1 MTVPLFFKSRPSF
14 LFLALEIISAKWK
27 RKQIKFAGERS
38 PLMMREK
45 LLKHSILLSILISVI
60 LGVITAFITMVNVG
74 DSLLGGIAAGLILG
88 IAVIYPLVL
97 TLINLTAIFAG
108 CKNPGYIRK
117 EKHFEYITVV
127 LGIFDSLLLFPFT
140 EICFADWT
148 VTLHN
153 SQKHTP
159 IWTEG
164 APTILVLAA
173 VGILG
178 YLFLSFNQIAKT
190 PPLITVLEIA
200 AMYIGM
206 VQCILWII
214 QIIRWNIIYLYLCL
228 FPLNCILIGIKVI
241 RQKALEWQREQ
252 PDQMKCFKNRRIQ
265 WLNEKLRRSAVWPA
279 AAFLLMWPLLGII
292 ICILLLF
299 GQQPDSVIRAWTETS
314 DWNLSLQTA
323 PQNIY
328 YDEHYLCTVAA
339 GGHRRVVKPIRMGVR
354 HGHPVIVNRQLC
366 VANAFE
372 QILEERVPELH
383 RRIRS
388 FYDRYGFP
396 IAKLIRSPY
405 AADVVYFIMKPL
417 EWLFLLVIYAVDVKP
432 ENRIAVQYMEPL
444 HFR

>member
-1 MTVPLFFKSRPSF
+1 M
-14 LFLALEIISAKWK
+14 W
-27 RKQIKFAGERS
+27 
-38 PLMMREK
+38 EK
-45 LLKHSILLSILISVI
+45 LLKHSILLSVLTSVI
-60 LGVITAFITMVNVG
+60 LGVIAAFITMVNVG
-74 DSLLGGIAAGLILG
+74 NSLLGGIAAGLILG

-97 TLINLTAIFAG
+97 TLINLTAIFFG
-108 CKNPGYIRK
+108 CVNPQYIRK
-117 EKHFEYITVV
+117 GKHFEWLTLL
-127 LGIFDSLLLFPFT
+127 LGMLYSLLLFPFT
-140 EICFADWT
+140 DINFADWT
-148 VTLHN
+148 VTLYN
-153 SQKHTP
+153 TQKHTP

-164 APTILVLAA
+164 VPTILILAA

-178 YLFLSFNQIAKT
+178 YLFLSFTQIAKT

-214 QIIRWNIIYLYLCL
+214 QIIRWDVIYLYLCL

-241 RQKALEWQREQ
+241 RLKVLEWQREQ

-299 GQQPDSVIRAWTETS
+299 GQQPDSAIRAWTETS
-314 DWNLSLQTA
+314 DWNLSLHTA

-339 GGHRRVVKPIRMGVR
+339 GGHRKVVKPIRMGVR

-372 QILEERVPELH
+372 QILEERVPDLH
-383 RRIRS
+383 RRIRN

-417 EWLFLLVIYAVDVKP
+417 EWVFLLVIYATDVKP
-432 ENRIAVQYMEPL
+432 ENRIAVQYLPKNYVSL
-444 HFR
+444 PS

>member
-1 MTVPLFFKSRPSF
+1 MQET
-14 LFLALEIISAKWK
+14 ALQE
-27 RKQIKFAGERS
+27 
-38 PLMMREK
+38 
-45 LLKHSILLSILISVI
+45 
-60 LGVITAFITMVNVG
+60 GVIAGIFI
-74 DSLLGGIAAGLILG
+74 GIIAVYPLILT
-88 IAVIYPLVL
+88 I
-97 TLINLTAIFAG
+97 INLTAIFFG
-108 CKNPGYIRK
+108 CVNPQYIRK
-117 EKHFEYITVV
+117 GKHFEWLTLL
-127 LGIFDSLLLFPFT
+127 LGMLYSLLLFPFT
-140 EICFADWT
+140 DINFADWT
-148 VTLHN
+148 VTLYN
-153 SQKHTP
+153 TQKHTP

-164 APTILVLAA
+164 APTILILAA

-178 YLFLSFNQIAKT
+178 YLFLSFTQIAKT

-214 QIIRWNIIYLYLCL
+214 QIIRWDVIYLYLCL

-241 RQKALEWQREQ
+241 RLKVLEWQREQ
-252 PDQMKCFKNRRIQ
+252 PEQMKCFKNRRIQ

-299 GQQPDSVIRAWTETS
+299 GQQPDSAIRAWTETS
-314 DWNLSLQTA
+314 DWNLSLHTA

-372 QILEERVPELH
+372 QILEERVPDLH
-383 RRIRS
+383 RRIRN

-396 IAKLIRSPY
+396 VAKLIRSPY

-417 EWLFLLVIYAVDVKP
+417 EWVFLLVIYATDVKP
-432 ENRIAVQYMEPL
+432 ENRIAVQYLSKNYVSLPS
-444 HFR
+444 

>member
-1 MTVPLFFKSRPSF
+1 
-14 LFLALEIISAKWK
+14 
-27 RKQIKFAGERS
+27 
-38 PLMMREK
+38 MREK
-45 LLKHSILLSILISVI
+45 LLKHSILLSVLTSAI
-60 LGVITAFITMVNVG
+60 LGVIAAFITMMSPG

-97 TLINLTAIFAG
+97 TLINLTAIFFG
-108 CKNPGYIRK
+108 CVNPQYIRK
-117 EKHFEYITVV
+117 GKHFEWLTLL
-127 LGIFDSLLLFPFT
+127 LGMLYSLLLFPFT
-140 EICFADWT
+140 DINFADWT
-148 VTLHN
+148 VTLYN
-153 SQKHTP
+153 TQKHTP

-164 APTILVLAA
+164 ALTVLVLAA

-178 YLFLSFNQIAKT
+178 YLFLSCSRIVKV
-190 PPLITVLEIA
+190 PPLIIVLEIA
-200 AMYIGM
+200 GMYLGM
-206 VQCILWII
+206 VQCILWILQVI
-214 QIIRWNIIYLYLCL
+214 QWDVIYLYLCL

-241 RQKALEWQREQ
+241 RLKVLEWQREH
-252 PDQMKCFKNRRIQ
+252 PDQMKCFKNRHIQ
-265 WLNEKLRRSAVWPA
+265 WLNEKFRRSDIWPA

-299 GQQPDSVIRAWTETS
+299 GQQPDSAIRAWTETS

-339 GGHRRVVKPIRMGVR
+339 GGHRKVVKPIRMGVR

-372 QILEERVPELH
+372 QILEERVPDLH
-383 RRIRS
+383 RRIRN

-417 EWLFLLVIYAVDVKP
+417 EWVFLLVIYATDVKP
-432 ENRIAVQYMEPL
+432 ENRIAVQYLPKNYVSL
-444 HFR
+444 PS

>member
-1 MTVPLFFKSRPSF
+1 
-14 LFLALEIISAKWK
+14 
-27 RKQIKFAGERS
+27 
-38 PLMMREK
+38 MREK
-45 LLKHSILLSILISVI
+45 LLKHSILLSVLTSAI
-60 LGVITAFITMVNVG
+60 LGVIAAFITMMSLG

-97 TLINLTAIFAG
+97 TLINLTAIFFG
-108 CKNPGYIRK
+108 CVNPQYIRK
-117 EKHFEYITVV
+117 GKHFEWLTLL
-127 LGIFDSLLLFPFT
+127 LGMLYSLLLFPFT
-140 EICFADWT
+140 DINFADWT
-148 VTLHN
+148 VTLYN
-153 SQKHTP
+153 TQKHTP

-164 APTILVLAA
+164 APTILILAA

-178 YLFLSFNQIAKT
+178 YLFLSFTQIAKT

-214 QIIRWNIIYLYLCL
+214 QIIRWDVIYLYLCL

-241 RQKALEWQREQ
+241 RLKVLEWQREQ
-252 PDQMKCFKNRRIQ
+252 PEQMKCFKNRHIQ
-265 WLNEKLRRSAVWPA
+265 WLNEKFRRSDIWPA

-299 GQQPDSVIRAWTETS
+299 GQQPDSTIRAWTETS
-314 DWNLSLQTA
+314 DWNLSLHTA

-372 QILEERVPELH
+372 QILEERVPDLH
-383 RRIRS
+383 RRIRN

-396 IAKLIRSPY
+396 VAKLIRSPY

-417 EWLFLLVIYAVDVKP
+417 EWVFLLVIYATDVKP
-432 ENRIAVQYMEPL
+432 ENRIAVQYLSKNYVSLPS
-444 HFR
+444 

>member
-1 MTVPLFFKSRPSF
+1 ML
-14 LFLALEIISAKWK
+14 
-27 RKQIKFAGERS
+27 
-38 PLMMREK
+38 
-45 LLKHSILLSILISVI
+45 
-60 LGVITAFITMVNVG
+60 
-74 DSLLGGIAAGLILG
+74 
-88 IAVIYPLVL
+88 Y
-97 TLINLTAIFAG
+97 
-108 CKNPGYIRK
+108 
-117 EKHFEYITVV
+117 
-127 LGIFDSLLLFPFT
+127 SLLLFPFT
-140 EICFADWT
+140 DINFADWT
-148 VTLHN
+148 VTLYN
-153 SQKHTP
+153 TQKHTP

-164 APTILVLAA
+164 VPTILILAA

-178 YLFLSFNQIAKT
+178 YLFLSFTQIAKT

-214 QIIRWNIIYLYLCL
+214 QIIRWDVIYLYLCL

-241 RQKALEWQREQ
+241 RLKVLEWQREQ
-252 PDQMKCFKNRRIQ
+252 PEQMKCFKNRHIQ
-265 WLNEKLRRSAVWPA
+265 WLNEKFRRSDIWPA

-299 GQQPDSVIRAWTETS
+299 GQQPDSAIRAWTETS
-314 DWNLSLQTA
+314 DWNLSLHTA

-372 QILEERVPELH
+372 QILEERIPNLH
-383 RRIRS
+383 RRIRN

-396 IAKLIRSPY
+396 VARMIRSPY

-417 EWLFLLVIYAVDVKP
+417 EWMFLLVIYAADVKP
-432 ENRIAVQYMEPL
+432 ENRIAVQYLPKNYVSL
-444 HFR
+444 PS

>member
-1 MTVPLFFKSRPSF
+1 M
-14 LFLALEIISAKWK
+14 W
-27 RKQIKFAGERS
+27 
-38 PLMMREK
+38 EK
-45 LLKHSILLSILISVI
+45 LLKHSILLSVLTSVI
-60 LGVITAFITMVNVG
+60 LGVIAAFITMVNVG
-74 DSLLGGIAAGLILG
+74 NSLLGGIAAGLILG

-97 TLINLTAIFAG
+97 TLINLTAIFFG
-108 CKNPGYIRK
+108 CVNPQYIRK
-117 EKHFEYITVV
+117 GKHFEWLTLL
-127 LGIFDSLLLFPFT
+127 LGMLYSLLLFPFT
-140 EICFADWT
+140 DINFADWT
-148 VTLHN
+148 VTLYN
-153 SQKHTP
+153 TQKHTP

-164 APTILVLAA
+164 APTILILAA

-178 YLFLSFNQIAKT
+178 YLFLSFTQIAKT

-214 QIIRWNIIYLYLCL
+214 QIIRWDVIYLYLCL

-241 RQKALEWQREQ
+241 RLKVLEWQREQ
-252 PDQMKCFKNRRIQ
+252 PEQMKCFKNRHIQ
-265 WLNEKLRRSAVWPA
+265 WLNEKFRRSDIWPA

-299 GQQPDSVIRAWTETS
+299 GQQPDSTIRAWTETS
-314 DWNLSLQTA
+314 DWNLSLHTA

-354 HGHPVIVNRQLC
+354 HRHPVIVNRQLC

-372 QILEERVPELH
+372 QILEERVPDLH
-383 RRIRS
+383 RRIRN

-396 IAKLIRSPY
+396 VAKLIRSPY

-417 EWLFLLVIYAVDVKP
+417 EWMFLLVIYAADVKP
-432 ENRIAVQYMEPL
+432 ENRIAVQYLSKNYVSLPS
-444 HFR
+444 

>member
-1 MTVPLFFKSRPSF
+1 
-14 LFLALEIISAKWK
+14 
-27 RKQIKFAGERS
+27 
-38 PLMMREK
+38 MREK
-45 LLKHSILLSILISVI
+45 LLKHSILLSVLTSAI
-60 LGVITAFITMVNVG
+60 LGVIAAFITMMSPGN
-74 DSLLGGIAAGLILG
+74 SLLGGIAAGLILG

-97 TLINLTAIFAG
+97 TLINLTAIFFG
-108 CKNPGYIRK
+108 CVNPQYIRK
-117 EKHFEYITVV
+117 GKHFEWLTLL
-127 LGIFDSLLLFPFT
+127 LGMLYSLLLFPFT
-140 EICFADWT
+140 DINFADWT
-148 VTLHN
+148 VTLYN
-153 SQKHTP
+153 TQKHTP

-164 APTILVLAA
+164 VPTILILAA

-178 YLFLSFNQIAKT
+178 YLFLSFTQIAKT

-214 QIIRWNIIYLYLCL
+214 QIIRWDVIYLYLCL

-241 RQKALEWQREQ
+241 RLKVLEWQREQ

-299 GQQPDSVIRAWTETS
+299 GQRPDSAIRAWTETS
-314 DWNLSLQTA
+314 DWNLSLHTA

-339 GGHRRVVKPIRMGVR
+339 GGHRKVVKPIRMGVR

-372 QILEERVPELH
+372 QILEERVPDLH
-383 RRIRS
+383 RRIRN

-417 EWLFLLVIYAVDVKP
+417 EWVFLLVIYATDVKP
-432 ENRIAVQYMEPL
+432 ENRIAVQYLPKNYVSL
-444 HFR
+444 PS

>member
-1 MTVPLFFKSRPSF
+1 M
-14 LFLALEIISAKWK
+14 W
-27 RKQIKFAGERS
+27 
-38 PLMMREK
+38 EK
-45 LLKHSILLSILISVI
+45 LLKHSILLSVLTSAI
-60 LGVITAFITMVNVG
+60 LGVIAAFITMMSPG

-97 TLINLTAIFAG
+97 TLINLTAIFFG
-108 CKNPGYIRK
+108 CVNPQYIRK
-117 EKHFEYITVV
+117 GKHFEWLTLL
-127 LGIFDSLLLFPFT
+127 LGMLYSLLLFPFT
-140 EICFADWT
+140 DINFADWT
-148 VTLHN
+148 VTLYN
-153 SQKHTP
+153 TQKHTP

-164 APTILVLAA
+164 APTILILAA

-178 YLFLSFNQIAKT
+178 YLFLSCSRIAKV

-200 AMYIGM
+200 AMYSGM

-214 QIIRWNIIYLYLCL
+214 QIIRWDVIYLYLCL

-241 RQKALEWQREQ
+241 RLKVLEWQREQ
-252 PDQMKCFKNRRIQ
+252 PEQMKCFKNRHIQ
-265 WLNEKLRRSAVWPA
+265 WLNEKFRRSDIWPA

-299 GQQPDSVIRAWTETS
+299 GQQPDSAIRAWTETS
-314 DWNLSLQTA
+314 DWYLSLHTA

-339 GGHRRVVKPIRMGVR
+339 GGHRKVVKPIRMGVR

-372 QILEERVPELH
+372 QILEERVPDLH
-383 RRIRS
+383 RRIRN

-405 AADVVYFIMKPL
+405 AADVVYFIMITL
-417 EWLFLLVIYAVDVKP
+417 
-432 ENRIAVQYMEPL
+432 
-444 HFR
+444 

>member
-1 MTVPLFFKSRPSF
+1 MIGITS
-14 LFLALEIISAKWK
+14 II
-27 RKQIKFAGERS
+27 RDYLIKCGDGFVGTDDY
-38 PLMMREK
+38 
-45 LLKHSILLSILISVI
+45 LL
-60 LGVITAFITMVNVG
+60 T
-74 DSLLGGIAAGLILG
+74 
-88 IAVIYPLVL
+88 
-97 TLINLTAIFAG
+97 INLTAIFFG
-108 CKNPGYIRK
+108 CVNPQYIRK
-117 EKHFEYITVV
+117 GKHFEWLTLL
-127 LGIFDSLLLFPFT
+127 LGMLYSLLLFPFT
-140 EICFADWT
+140 DINFADWT
-148 VTLHN
+148 VTLYN
-153 SQKHTP
+153 TQKHTP

-164 APTILVLAA
+164 VPTILILAA

-178 YLFLSFNQIAKT
+178 YLFLSFTQIAKT

-214 QIIRWNIIYLYLCL
+214 QIIRWDVIYLYLCL

-241 RQKALEWQREQ
+241 RLKVLEWQREQ
-252 PDQMKCFKNRRIQ
+252 PEQMKCFKNRHIQ
-265 WLNEKLRRSAVWPA
+265 WLNEKFRRSDIWPA

-299 GQQPDSVIRAWTETS
+299 GQQPDSAIRAWTETS
-314 DWNLSLQTA
+314 DWNLSLHTA

-372 QILEERVPELH
+372 QILEERIPNLH
-383 RRIRS
+383 RRIRN

-396 IAKLIRSPY
+396 VARMIRSPY

-417 EWLFLLVIYAVDVKP
+417 EWMFLLVIYAADVKP
-432 ENRIAVQYMEPL
+432 ENRIAVQYLPKNYVSL
-444 HFR
+444 PS

>member
-1 MTVPLFFKSRPSF
+1 M
-14 LFLALEIISAKWK
+14 
-27 RKQIKFAGERS
+27 RK
-38 PLMMREK
+38 K
-45 LLKHSILLSILISVI
+45 LLKHSILLSILISAI
-60 LGVITAFITMVNVG
+60 LGVIAAFITMMSPG

-88 IAVIYPLVL
+88 ITVIYPLVL
-97 TLINLTAIFAG
+97 TLINLTAIYIG

-117 EKHFEYITVV
+117 GKHFEYITLV

-140 EICFADWT
+140 DINFADWT
-148 VTLHN
+148 VTLYN
-153 SQKHTP
+153 TQKHTP

-164 APTILVLAA
+164 APTILILAA
-173 VGILG
+173 VRILG
-178 YLFLSFNQIAKT
+178 YLFLSFTQIAKT

-214 QIIRWNIIYLYLCL
+214 QIIRWDVIYLYLCL

-241 RQKALEWQREQ
+241 RLKVLEWQREQ
-252 PDQMKCFKNRRIQ
+252 PEQMKCFKNRHIQ
-265 WLNEKLRRSAVWPA
+265 WLNEKFRRSDIWPA

-299 GQQPDSVIRAWTETS
+299 GQQPDSAIRAWTETS
-314 DWNLSLQTA
+314 DWNLSQKIA

-339 GGHRRVVKPIRMGVR
+339 GGHRKVVKPIRMGVR

-372 QILEERVPELH
+372 QILEERVPDLH
-383 RRIRS
+383 RRIRN

-417 EWLFLLVIYAVDVKP
+417 EWVFLLVIYATDVKP
-432 ENRIAVQYMEPL
+432 ENRIAVQYLPKNYVSL
-444 HFR
+444 PS

>member
-1 MTVPLFFKSRPSF
+1 
-14 LFLALEIISAKWK
+14 
-27 RKQIKFAGERS
+27 
-38 PLMMREK
+38 
-45 LLKHSILLSILISVI
+45 
-60 LGVITAFITMVNVG
+60 
-74 DSLLGGIAAGLILG
+74 
-88 IAVIYPLVL
+88 
-97 TLINLTAIFAG
+97 
-108 CKNPGYIRK
+108 
-117 EKHFEYITVV
+117 
-127 LGIFDSLLLFPFT
+127 
-140 EICFADWT
+140 
-148 VTLHN
+148 
-153 SQKHTP
+153 
-159 IWTEG
+159 
-164 APTILVLAA
+164 
-173 VGILG
+173 
-178 YLFLSFNQIAKT
+178 
-190 PPLITVLEIA
+190 
-200 AMYIGM
+200 
-206 VQCILWII
+206 
-214 QIIRWNIIYLYLCL
+214 
-228 FPLNCILIGIKVI
+228 
-241 RQKALEWQREQ
+241 
-252 PDQMKCFKNRRIQ
+252 MKCFKNRRIQ

>member
-1 MTVPLFFKSRPSF
+1 ML
-14 LFLALEIISAKWK
+14 
-27 RKQIKFAGERS
+27 
-38 PLMMREK
+38 EK
-45 LLKHSILLSILISVI
+45 LLKHSIFLSVLISVI
-60 LGVITAFITMVNVG
+60 VGEFVVFITMMSPG
-74 DSLLGGIAAGLILG
+74 GSLPEGIAAGLLLG
-88 IAVIYPLVL
+88 ITAIYPLIL

-153 SQKHTP
+153 SEKHTP
-159 IWTEG
+159 VWTEG
-164 APTILVLAA
+164 APAVLILAA

-178 YLFLSFNQIAKT
+178 YLLLSFTQIAKT

-206 VQCILWII
+206 AQCILWII
-214 QIIRWNIIYLYLCL
+214 QIIRWDIIYLYLCL

-241 RQKALEWQREQ
+241 RQKVLEWQREQ
-252 PDQMKCFKNRRIQ
+252 PAQMKCFKNRRIQ
-265 WLNEKLRRSAVWPA
+265 WMNEKLRRSAVWPA
-279 AAFLLMWPLLGII
+279 AAFLLMWPLLGIL

-299 GQQPDSVIRAWTETS
+299 GQQPDSAIRAWTETS
-314 DWNLSLQTA
+314 DWNLSQQTA

-372 QILEERVPELH
+372 QILEERIPNLH
-383 RRIRS
+383 RKIRN

-396 IAKLIRSPY
+396 VARMIRSPY

-417 EWLFLLVIYAVDVKP
+417 EWMFLLVIYAADVKP
-432 ENRIAVQYMEPL
+432 ENRIAVQYLPSNSSAI
-444 HFR
+444 

>member
-1 MTVPLFFKSRPSF
+1 
-14 LFLALEIISAKWK
+14 
-27 RKQIKFAGERS
+27 
-38 PLMMREK
+38 MREK
-45 LLKHSILLSILISVI
+45 LLKHSILLSVLTSAI
-60 LGVITAFITMVNVG
+60 LGVIAAFITMMSPG

-97 TLINLTAIFAG
+97 TLINLTAIFFG
-108 CKNPGYIRK
+108 CVNPQYIRK
-117 EKHFEYITVV
+117 GKHFEWLTLL
-127 LGIFDSLLLFPFT
+127 LGMLYSLLLFPFT
-140 EICFADWT
+140 DINFADWT
-148 VTLHN
+148 VTLYN
-153 SQKHTP
+153 TQKHTP

-164 APTILVLAA
+164 APTILILAA

-178 YLFLSFNQIAKT
+178 YLFLSFTQIAKT

-214 QIIRWNIIYLYLCL
+214 QIIRWDVIYLYLCL

-241 RQKALEWQREQ
+241 RLKVLEWQREQ
-252 PDQMKCFKNRRIQ
+252 PEQMKCFKNRHIQ
-265 WLNEKLRRSAVWPA
+265 WLNEKFRRSDIWPA

-299 GQQPDSVIRAWTETS
+299 GQQPDSTIRAWTETS
-314 DWNLSLQTA
+314 DWNLSLHTA

-372 QILEERVPELH
+372 QILEERVPDLH
-383 RRIRS
+383 RRIRN

-396 IAKLIRSPY
+396 VAKLIRSPY

-417 EWLFLLVIYAVDVKP
+417 EWVFLLVIYATDVKP
-432 ENRIAVQYMEPL
+432 ENRIAVQYLSKNYVSLPS
-444 HFR
+444 

>member
-1 MTVPLFFKSRPSF
+1 
-14 LFLALEIISAKWK
+14 
-27 RKQIKFAGERS
+27 
-38 PLMMREK
+38 MREK
-45 LLKHSILLSILISVI
+45 LLKHSILLSVLTSAI
-60 LGVITAFITMVNVG
+60 LGVIAAFITMMSPG

-97 TLINLTAIFAG
+97 TLINLTAIFFG
-108 CKNPGYIRK
+108 CVNPQYIRK
-117 EKHFEYITVV
+117 GKHFEWLTLL
-127 LGIFDSLLLFPFT
+127 LGMLYSLLLFPFT
-140 EICFADWT
+140 DINFADWT
-148 VTLHN
+148 VTLYN
-153 SQKHTP
+153 TQKHTP

-164 APTILVLAA
+164 APTILILAA

-178 YLFLSFNQIAKT
+178 YLFLSCSRIAKV

-200 AMYIGM
+200 AMYSGM

-214 QIIRWNIIYLYLCL
+214 QIIRWDVIYLYLCL

-241 RQKALEWQREQ
+241 RLKVLEWQREQ
-252 PDQMKCFKNRRIQ
+252 PEQMKCFKNRHIQ
-265 WLNEKLRRSAVWPA
+265 WLNEKFRRSDIWPA

-299 GQQPDSVIRAWTETS
+299 GQQPDSAIRAWTETS
-314 DWNLSLQTA
+314 DWNLSLHTA

-339 GGHRRVVKPIRMGVR
+339 GGHRKVVKPIRMGVR

-372 QILEERVPELH
+372 QILEERVPDLH
-383 RRIRS
+383 RRIRN

-417 EWLFLLVIYAVDVKP
+417 EWVFLLVIYATDVKP
-432 ENRIAVQYMEPL
+432 ENRIAVQYLPKNYVSL
-444 HFR
+444 LS

>member
-1 MTVPLFFKSRPSF
+1 
-14 LFLALEIISAKWK
+14 
-27 RKQIKFAGERS
+27 
-38 PLMMREK
+38 MREK
-45 LLKHSILLSILISVI
+45 LLKHSILLSVLTSAI
-60 LGVITAFITMVNVG
+60 LGVIAAFITMMSPG

-97 TLINLTAIFAG
+97 TLINLTAIFFG
-108 CKNPGYIRK
+108 CVNPQYIRK
-117 EKHFEYITVV
+117 GKHFEWLTLL
-127 LGIFDSLLLFPFT
+127 LGMLYSLLLFPFT
-140 EICFADWT
+140 DINFADWT
-148 VTLHN
+148 VTLYN
-153 SQKHTP
+153 TQKHTP

-164 APTILVLAA
+164 APTILILAA

-178 YLFLSFNQIAKT
+178 YLFLSFTQIAKT

-214 QIIRWNIIYLYLCL
+214 QIIRWDVIYLYLCL

-241 RQKALEWQREQ
+241 RLKVLEWQREH
-252 PDQMKCFKNRRIQ
+252 PDQMKCFKNRHIQ
-265 WLNEKLRRSAVWPA
+265 WLNEKFRRSDIWPA

-299 GQQPDSVIRAWTETS
+299 GQQPDSAIRAWTETS

-339 GGHRRVVKPIRMGVR
+339 GGHRKVVKPIRMGVR

-372 QILEERVPELH
+372 QILEERVPDLH
-383 RRIRS
+383 RRIRN

-417 EWLFLLVIYAVDVKP
+417 EWVFLLVIYATDVKP
-432 ENRIAVQYMEPL
+432 ENRIAVQYLSKNYVSLPS
-444 HFR
+444 

>member
-1 MTVPLFFKSRPSF
+1 M
-14 LFLALEIISAKWK
+14 W
-27 RKQIKFAGERS
+27 
-38 PLMMREK
+38 EK
-45 LLKHSILLSILISVI
+45 LLKHSILLSVLTSVI
-60 LGVITAFITMVNVG
+60 LGVIAAFITMVNVG
-74 DSLLGGIAAGLILG
+74 NSLLGGIAAGLILG

-97 TLINLTAIFAG
+97 TLINLTAIFFG
-108 CKNPGYIRK
+108 CVNPQYIRK
-117 EKHFEYITVV
+117 GKHFEWLTLL
-127 LGIFDSLLLFPFT
+127 LGMLYSLLLFPFT
-140 EICFADWT
+140 DINFADWT
-148 VTLHN
+148 VTLYN
-153 SQKHTP
+153 TQKHTP

-164 APTILVLAA
+164 APTILILAA

-178 YLFLSFNQIAKT
+178 YLFLSFTQIAKT

-214 QIIRWNIIYLYLCL
+214 QIIRWDVIYLYLCL

-241 RQKALEWQREQ
+241 RLKILEWQREQ
-252 PDQMKCFKNRRIQ
+252 PEQMKCFKNRHIQ
-265 WLNEKLRRSAVWPA
+265 WLNEKFRRSDIWPA

-299 GQQPDSVIRAWTETS
+299 GQQPDSAIRAWTETS
-314 DWNLSLQTA
+314 DWNLSLHTA

-372 QILEERVPELH
+372 QILEERVPDLH
-383 RRIRS
+383 RRIRN

-396 IAKLIRSPY
+396 VAKLIRSPY

-417 EWLFLLVIYAVDVKP
+417 EWVFLLVIYATDVKP
-432 ENRIAVQYMEPL
+432 ENRIAVQYLSKNYVSLPS
-444 HFR
+444 

>member
-1 MTVPLFFKSRPSF
+1 
-14 LFLALEIISAKWK
+14 
-27 RKQIKFAGERS
+27 
-38 PLMMREK
+38 MREK
-45 LLKHSILLSILISVI
+45 LLKHSILLSVLTSAI
-60 LGVITAFITMVNVG
+60 LGVIAAFITMMSPG

-97 TLINLTAIFAG
+97 TLINLTAIFFG
-108 CKNPGYIRK
+108 CVNPQYIRK
-117 EKHFEYITVV
+117 GKHFEWLTLL
-127 LGIFDSLLLFPFT
+127 LGMLYSLLLFPFT
-140 EICFADWT
+140 DINFADWT
-148 VTLHN
+148 VTLYN
-153 SQKHTP
+153 TQKHTP

-164 APTILVLAA
+164 VPTILILAA

-178 YLFLSFNQIAKT
+178 YLFLSFTQIAKT

-214 QIIRWNIIYLYLCL
+214 QIIRWDVIYLYLCL

-241 RQKALEWQREQ
+241 RLKVLEWQREQ
-252 PDQMKCFKNRRIQ
+252 PEQTKCFKNRHIQ
-265 WLNEKLRRSAVWPA
+265 WLNEKFRQSAVWPA

-299 GQQPDSVIRAWTETS
+299 GQQPDSAIRAWTETS
-314 DWNLSLQTA
+314 DWNLSQKIA

-328 YDEHYLCTVAA
+328 YDEYYLCTVAA
-339 GGHRRVVKPIRMGVR
+339 GGHRKVVKPIRMGVR

-372 QILEERVPELH
+372 QILEERIPNLH
-383 RRIRS
+383 RRIRN

-396 IAKLIRSPY
+396 VARMIRSPY

-417 EWLFLLVIYAVDVKP
+417 EWMFLLVIYAADVKP
-432 ENRIAVQYMEPL
+432 ENRIAVQYLSKNYVSLPS
-444 HFR
+444 

>member
-1 MTVPLFFKSRPSF
+1 
-14 LFLALEIISAKWK
+14 
-27 RKQIKFAGERS
+27 
-38 PLMMREK
+38 MREK
-45 LLKHSILLSILISVI
+45 LLKHSILLSVLTSAI
-60 LGVITAFITMVNVG
+60 LGVIAAFITMMSPG

-97 TLINLTAIFAG
+97 TLINLTAIFFG
-108 CKNPGYIRK
+108 CVNPQYIRK
-117 EKHFEYITVV
+117 GKHFEWLTLL
-127 LGIFDSLLLFPFT
+127 LGMLYSLLLFPFT
-140 EICFADWT
+140 DINFADWT
-148 VTLHN
+148 VTLYN
-153 SQKHTP
+153 TQKHTP

-164 APTILVLAA
+164 APTILILAA

-178 YLFLSFNQIAKT
+178 YLFLSCSRIAKV

-200 AMYIGM
+200 GMYLGM
-206 VQCILWII
+206 VQCILWIL
-214 QIIRWNIIYLYLCL
+214 QVVQWDVIYLYLCL

-241 RQKALEWQREQ
+241 RLKVLEWQREQ

-299 GQQPDSVIRAWTETS
+299 GQQPDSAIRAWTETS
-314 DWNLSLQTA
+314 DWNLSQKIA

-339 GGHRRVVKPIRMGVR
+339 GGHRKVVKPIRMGVR

-372 QILEERVPELH
+372 QILEERVPDLH
-383 RRIRS
+383 RRIRN

-417 EWLFLLVIYAVDVKP
+417 EWVFLLVIYATDVKP
-432 ENRIAVQYMEPL
+432 ENRIAVQYLPKNYVSL
-444 HFR
+444 PS

>member
-1 MTVPLFFKSRPSF
+1 M
-14 LFLALEIISAKWK
+14 W
-27 RKQIKFAGERS
+27 
-38 PLMMREK
+38 EK
-45 LLKHSILLSILISVI
+45 LLKHSILLSVLTSVI
-60 LGVITAFITMVNVG
+60 LGVIAAFITMVNVG
-74 DSLLGGIAAGLILG
+74 NSLLGGIAAGLILG

-97 TLINLTAIFAG
+97 TLINLTAIFFG
-108 CKNPGYIRK
+108 CVNPQYIRK
-117 EKHFEYITVV
+117 GKHFEWLTLL
-127 LGIFDSLLLFPFT
+127 LGMLYSLLLFPFT
-140 EICFADWT
+140 DINFADWT
-148 VTLHN
+148 VTLYN
-153 SQKHTP
+153 TQKHTP

-164 APTILVLAA
+164 APTILILAA

-178 YLFLSFNQIAKT
+178 YLFLSFTQIAKT

-214 QIIRWNIIYLYLCL
+214 QIIRWDVIYLYLCL

-241 RQKALEWQREQ
+241 RLKVLEWQREQ
-252 PDQMKCFKNRRIQ
+252 PEQMKCFKNRHIQ
-265 WLNEKLRRSAVWPA
+265 WLNEKFRRSDIWPA

-299 GQQPDSVIRAWTETS
+299 GQQPDSTIRAWTETS
-314 DWNLSLQTA
+314 DWNLSLHTA

-372 QILEERVPELH
+372 QILEERVPDLH
-383 RRIRS
+383 RRIRN

-396 IAKLIRSPY
+396 VAKLIRSPY

-417 EWLFLLVIYAVDVKP
+417 EWVFLLVIYATDVKP
-432 ENRIAVQYMEPL
+432 ENRIAVQYLSKNYVSLPS
-444 HFR
+444 

>member
-1 MTVPLFFKSRPSF
+1 MKNL
-14 LFLALEIISAKWK
+14 
-27 RKQIKFAGERS
+27 RS
-38 PLMMREK
+38 PLIMREK
-45 LLKHSILLSILISVI
+45 LLKHSILLSVLTSAI
-60 LGVITAFITMVNVG
+60 LGVIAAFITMMSPG

-97 TLINLTAIFAG
+97 TLINLTAIFFG
-108 CKNPGYIRK
+108 CVNPQYIRK
-117 EKHFEYITVV
+117 GKHFEWLTLL
-127 LGIFDSLLLFPFT
+127 LGMLYSLLLFPFT
-140 EICFADWT
+140 DINFADWT
-148 VTLHN
+148 VTLYN
-153 SQKHTP
+153 TQKHTP

-164 APTILVLAA
+164 ALTVLVLAA

-178 YLFLSFNQIAKT
+178 YLFLSCSRIVKV
-190 PPLITVLEIA
+190 PPLIIVLEIA
-200 AMYIGM
+200 GMYLGM
-206 VQCILWII
+206 VQCILWILQVI
-214 QIIRWNIIYLYLCL
+214 QWDVIYLYLCL

-241 RQKALEWQREQ
+241 RLKVLEWQREH
-252 PDQMKCFKNRRIQ
+252 PDQMKCFKNRHIQ
-265 WLNEKLRRSAVWPA
+265 WLNEKFRRSDIWPA

-299 GQQPDSVIRAWTETS
+299 GQQPDSAIRAWTETS

-339 GGHRRVVKPIRMGVR
+339 GGHRKVVKPIRMGVR

-372 QILEERVPELH
+372 QILEERVPDLH
-383 RRIRS
+383 RRIRN

-417 EWLFLLVIYAVDVKP
+417 EWVFLLVIYATDVKP
-432 ENRIAVQYMEPL
+432 ENRIAVQYLPKNYVSL
-444 HFR
+444 PS

>member
-1 MTVPLFFKSRPSF
+1 M
-14 LFLALEIISAKWK
+14 
-27 RKQIKFAGERS
+27 
-38 PLMMREK
+38 
-45 LLKHSILLSILISVI
+45 
-60 LGVITAFITMVNVG
+60 
-74 DSLLGGIAAGLILG
+74 ILG

-97 TLINLTAIFAG
+97 TLINLTAIFFG
-108 CKNPGYIRK
+108 CVNPQYIRK
-117 EKHFEYITVV
+117 GKHFEWLTLL
-127 LGIFDSLLLFPFT
+127 LGMLYSLLLFPFT
-140 EICFADWT
+140 DINFADWT
-148 VTLHN
+148 VTLYN
-153 SQKHTP
+153 TQKHTP

-164 APTILVLAA
+164 APTILILAA

-178 YLFLSFNQIAKT
+178 YLFLSFTQIAKT

-214 QIIRWNIIYLYLCL
+214 QIIRWDVIYLYLCL

-241 RQKALEWQREQ
+241 RLKVLEWQREQ
-252 PDQMKCFKNRRIQ
+252 PEQMKCFKNRHIQ
-265 WLNEKLRRSAVWPA
+265 WLNEKFRRSDIWPA

-299 GQQPDSVIRAWTETS
+299 GQQPDSTIRAWTETS
-314 DWNLSLQTA
+314 DWNLSLHTA

-372 QILEERVPELH
+372 QILEERVPDLH
-383 RRIRS
+383 RRIRN

-396 IAKLIRSPY
+396 VAKLIRSPY

-417 EWLFLLVIYAVDVKP
+417 EWVFLLVIYATDVKP
-432 ENRIAVQYMEPL
+432 ENRIAVQYLSKNYVSLPS
-444 HFR
+444 